1 MIKQT
6 LDNLPD
12 EILSQRRFFKC
23 RDKVPFATAWSNPDN
38 QQFYS
43 EINLSEYSAGF
54 DMTGHGV
61 ADDYCL
67 IDFDH
72 VLDDDGNFIYPDA
85 EKIYK
90 RIIEISG
97 GDCFDERSFSGH
109 GLHIPIKPTQGKFG
123 KITNGKQGTLWF
135 NKSAKAKIELF
146 YKTEGRHCLFTGDAY
161 HCKPKAPII
170 EGDKADA
177 VLQFL
182 LDEIT
187 KQNKTAN
194 APKPARATEK
204 KSMTQAAQIDFGSA
218 YDLFRAERMLDAIN
232 PADLED
238 PNWLAVMSA
247 CKNLGI
253 SYSVVDSFNQR
264 DPDRYNAA
272 KNQDRWDSLDDPAF
286 DIATLHG
293 IANRFNY
300 DAKET
305 YREFCRLH
313 PEHVKKHLSTAQVKV
328 KSALAD
334 FDKEKDEAIEKLRS
348 VETFDSDTV
357 FKPEIINAAAFAKLF
372 AKQDYSNF
380 KSDVKK
386 YSETHKE
393 DKKVYVNEWLAD
405 VKDKAAEIEK
415 RHAELVSQK
424 NVIDAKIKSREFLAN
439 NPELADL
446 EIPTGYAVNA
456 ECGIEKVVD
465 EDVITVCRR
474 PVVVTRKS
482 FDFDDEIY
490 KLTLTY
496 MTTAGKLKHI
506 PPTEAAGIFDKNK
519 LVALSNYGLPVTSAN
534 ALQLVDYLDAF
545 KTLNDDVL
553 PTEYIVPRCGWYTF
567 KDKDNKSRNYFV
579 DPRRKLTIE
588 IGGKKISV
596 KVDDRRSDFAK
607 HLKQVGAIEK
617 WKDAYK
623 LAKKSPVARLIVAAA
638 VAPFLLKILGERNF
652 LLYIVAPTRAG
663 KTTALLL
670 GASAIGDEKIIR
682 TFDATKNGLAGAAA
696 DVNDYAFL
704 IDEKQVADNRLKE
717 TFDTLVY
724 ALANGLGRTKLNR
737 DSTLKKLQDW
747 RTIAIMTGET
757 QMLADNVTA
766 GAFTRLLSIKVSK
779 EILSAADCKAIRDII
794 KDNNGLVLPLVIDKA
809 KKLGEENLR
818 GAFKEMVDFFTKT
831 FPNLLPEYCEYIAC
845 ITLADTL
852 LNFALFGNTVPTDD
866 GKKIKAR
873 DDAIINAGKIFPLI
887 PTKAEIDDTQREKD
901 FVLDFVAQNQPCFI
915 GGTKDEKYMPAVF
928 GKLCNDDDSFTY
940 ITLKALKDACDRAG
954 FDYRKLVA
962 DLVADGFFMPAD
974 KTEKG
979 HKTPLATVQHKI
991 GKTNARCYRIPKK
1004 ELDGKGD

>member
-272 KNQDRWDSLDDPAF
+272 ENQARWDSLDDPAF

-405 VKDKAAEIEK
+405 VKDKAVEIEK

-534 ALQLVDYLDAF
+534 ALLLVDYLDAF

-567 KDKDNKSRNYFV
+567 AGKDYFV
-579 DPRRKLTIE
+579 DPRRPLTIE
-588 IGGKKISV
+588 IGDKKISV

-607 HLKQVGAIEK
+607 HLKKHGAIEK

-623 LAKKSPVARLIVAAA
+623 LAKKSPVARFIVAAA
-638 VAPFLLKILGERNF
+638 VAPILLHILGERNF

-737 DSTLKKLQDW
+737 DSSLKKMRDW

-766 GAFTRLLSIKVSK
+766 GAFTRLLTFKAPKI
-779 EILSAADCKAIRDII
+779 ILPADVCKIIRDAI
-794 KDNNGLVLPLVIDKA
+794 KDNNGLAFPLVIDKA
-809 KKLGEENLR
+809 KEFGEENLR
-818 GAFKEMVDFFTKT
+818 GVYRELVDFFTT
-831 FPNLLPEYCEYIAC
+831 NYPALLPEYCRYMAI

-852 LNFALFGNTVPTDD
+852 LNSALFGNTVTTDNGKTLTALED
-866 GKKIKAR
+866 ATLCAKKI
-873 DDAIINAGKIFPLI
+873 FELI
-887 PTKAEIDDTQREKD
+887 PTRAEIDDTPREKE
-901 FVLDFVAQNQPCFI
+901 FVLSFVAQNQPCFI
-915 GGTKDEKYMPAVF
+915 GGTKENKYMQAVF
-928 GKLCNDDDSFTY
+928 GKLRDNDGFTY
-940 ITLKALKDACDRAG
+940 ITTRALKDACDRAG
-954 FDYRKLVA
+954 FDYHKLVA
-962 DLVADGFFMPAD
+962 DLVADGFFKPAD

-979 HKTPLATVQHKI
+979 RKTPLATVQRQI
-991 GKTNARCYRIPKK
+991 GETYTRCYRIPN
-1004 ELDGKGD
+1004 EEFEERG